1 MRMPAKN
8 LPPLAV
14 GTAYVAADFERFKYC
29 GSILRGSKAILR
41 LHLKSG
47 TTIDLQASDNEL
59 RHLAAVLCIAF
70 GPDVIDH
77 LKKQGWVK

>member
-1 MRMPAKN
+1 MKN
-8 LPPLAV
+8 LPPLEV
-14 GTAYVAADFERFKYC
+14 GQAYRATDFERFEYSSARLT
-29 GSILRGSKAILR
+29 GSTAILR